1 MTKKKKNPAAVALG
15 KLGGK
20 IGGKATGVKKGLA
33 MVTPER
39 RLEIAMAGVAAR
51 NRNREAAARSK
62 KAAAKKQAKK
72 PQ

>member
-1 MTKKKKNPAAVALG
+1 MAKKNPAAVALG
-15 KLGGK
+15 K
-20 IGGKATGVKKGLA
+20 IGGKARVKKGLA

-62 KAAAKKQAKK
+62 KAAAKKLAKK